1 MLLFPNC
8 KINLGLRIVSK
19 RTDGCHDIE
28 TVMYPVEN
36 LCDALEILRY
46 DCEDIEFSVS
56 GIRIDGA
63 VEKNICLK
71 AYRVVQ
77 REYPQVRGVYMHL
90 HKAIPMGAGLGG
102 GSSDAAYVIRELSD
116 LFGLRIDQSQMERM
130 AAEVGSDV
138 PFFVANRP
146 ALATGRGER
155 LEPVDRLLAG
165 WQLVLVKPPISVG
178 TAEAYAGVTPR
189 RSERLLTDILHRTP
203 IEQWRECVVNDFE
216 PSVFSRYP
224 IIARIKSDLYRL
236 GAVYASMSGSGS
248 TVFGII
254 DRTKN
259 VDLSCF
265 QDMFVHHEVLK

>member
-19 RTDGCHDIE
+19 RTDGYHDIE

-116 LFGLRIDQSQMERM
+116 LFGLEIDQSQMERM

-189 RSERLLTDILHRTP
+189 RSERLLTDILYHTP

-216 PSVFSRYP
+216 PSVFARYP
-224 IIARIKSDLYRL
+224 IIAQIKSDLYRL

>member
-19 RTDGCHDIE
+19 RTDGYHDIE

-116 LFGLRIDQSQMERM
+116 LFGLEIDQSQMERM

-165 WQLVLVKPPISVG
+165 WQLVLVKPPVSVG

-189 RSERLLTDILHRTP
+189 RSERPLTDILYRTP

-216 PSVFSRYP
+216 PSVFARYP

-248 TVFGII
+248 TVFGIF

-265 QDMFVHHEVLK
+265 QDMFVHHEVLE

>member
-19 RTDGCHDIE
+19 RTDGYHDIE

-116 LFGLRIDQSQMERM
+116 LFGLEIDQSQMERM

-189 RSERLLTDILHRTP
+189 RSERPLTDILYRTP

-216 PSVFSRYP
+216 PSVFARYP

-248 TVFGII
+248 TVFGIF

-265 QDMFVHHEVLK
+265 QDMFVHHEVLE

>member
-19 RTDGCHDIE
+19 RTDGYHDIE

-116 LFGLRIDQSQMERM
+116 LFGLEIDQSQMERM

-165 WQLVLVKPPISVG
+165 WQLVLVKPSVSVG
-178 TAEAYAGVTPR
+178 TAKAYAGVTPR
-189 RSERLLTDILHRTP
+189 RSERPLTDILYRTP

-216 PSVFSRYP
+216 PSVFARYP

-248 TVFGII
+248 TVFGIF

-265 QDMFVHHEVLK
+265 QDVFVHHEVLE

>member
-19 RTDGCHDIE
+19 RTDGYHDIE

-116 LFGLRIDQSQMERM
+116 LFGLGIDRSQMERM

-189 RSERLLTDILHRTP
+189 RSERLLTDILYHTP

-216 PSVFSRYP
+216 PSVFARYP
-224 IIARIKSDLYRL
+224 IIAQIKSDLYRL

-248 TVFGII
+248 TVFGIF
-254 DRTKN
+254 DRAKN

-265 QDMFVHHEVLK
+265 QDMFVHHEVLE

>member
-19 RTDGCHDIE
+19 RTDGYHDIE

-116 LFGLRIDQSQMERM
+116 LFGLGIDQSQMERM

-178 TAEAYAGVTPR
+178 TAKAYAGVTPR
-189 RSERLLTDILHRTP
+189 RSERPLTDILYRTP

-216 PSVFSRYP
+216 PSVFARYP

-265 QDMFVHHEVLK
+265 QDMFVHHEVLE

>member
-19 RTDGCHDIE
+19 RTDGYHDIE

-116 LFGLRIDQSQMERM
+116 LFGLGIDQSQMECM

-165 WQLVLVKPPISVG
+165 WQLVLVKPPVSVG

-189 RSERLLTDILHRTP
+189 RSERPLTDILYRTP

-216 PSVFSRYP
+216 PSVFARYP
-224 IIARIKSDLYRL
+224 IIARIKSELYRL

-248 TVFGII
+248 TVFGIF

-265 QDMFVHHEVLK
+265 QDMFVHHEVLE

>member
-19 RTDGCHDIE
+19 RTDGYHDIE

-116 LFGLRIDQSQMERM
+116 LFGLEIDRSQMERM

-189 RSERLLTDILHRTP
+189 RSERLLTDILYRTP

-216 PSVFSRYP
+216 PSVFARYP

-248 TVFGII
+248 TVFGIF
-254 DRTKN
+254 DRAKN

-265 QDMFVHHEVLK
+265 QDMFIHHEVL

>member
-19 RTDGCHDIE
+19 RADGYHDIE

-116 LFGLRIDQSQMERM
+116 LFGLGIGQSQMERM
-130 AAEVGSDV
+130 ASEVGSDV

-189 RSERLLTDILHRTP
+189 RSERPLTDILYRTP

-216 PSVFSRYP
+216 PSVFARYP

-248 TVFGII
+248 TVFGIF

>member
-19 RTDGCHDIE
+19 RTDGYHDIE

-116 LFGLRIDQSQMERM
+116 LFGLGIDQSQKERM

-165 WQLVLVKPPISVG
+165 WQLVLVKPPVSVG

-189 RSERLLTDILHRTP
+189 RSERLLTDILYRTP

-216 PSVFSRYP
+216 PSVFARYP
-224 IIARIKSDLYRL
+224 IIARIKSELYRL

-248 TVFGII
+248 TVFGIF
-254 DRTKN
+254 DRMKN

-265 QDMFVHHEVLK
+265 QDMFVHHEVLE

>member
-19 RTDGCHDIE
+19 RTDGYHDIE

-116 LFGLRIDQSQMERM
+116 LFGLGIDQSQMERM

-189 RSERLLTDILHRTP
+189 RSERLLTDILYHTP

-216 PSVFSRYP
+216 PSVFARYP
-224 IIARIKSDLYRL
+224 IIAQIKSDLYRL

-248 TVFGII
+248 TVFGIF
-254 DRTKN
+254 DRAKN

-265 QDMFVHHEVLK
+265 QDMFIHHEVL

>member
-19 RTDGCHDIE
+19 RTDGYHDIE

-116 LFGLRIDQSQMERM
+116 LFGLEIDQSQMERM

-189 RSERLLTDILHRTP
+189 RSERPLTDILYRTP

-216 PSVFSRYP
+216 PSVFARYP
-224 IIARIKSDLYRL
+224 IIARSKSDLYRL

-248 TVFGII
+248 TVFGIF

-265 QDMFVHHEVLK
+265 QDMFVHHEVLE

>member
-1 MLLFPNC
+1 
-8 KINLGLRIVSK
+8 
-19 RTDGCHDIE
+19 
-28 TVMYPVEN
+28 MYPVEN

-116 LFGLRIDQSQMERM
+116 LFGLEIDRSQMERM

-178 TAEAYAGVTPR
+178 TAKAYAGVTPR
-189 RSERLLTDILHRTP
+189 RSERPLTDILYRTP

-216 PSVFSRYP
+216 PSVFARYP
-224 IIARIKSDLYRL
+224 IIAKIKSDLYRL

-248 TVFGII
+248 TVFGIF

-265 QDMFVHHEVLK
+265 QDMFVHHEVLE

>member
-19 RTDGCHDIE
+19 RTDGYHDIE

-116 LFGLRIDQSQMERM
+116 LFGLGIDQSQMERM

-178 TAEAYAGVTPR
+178 TAKAYAGVTPR
-189 RSERLLTDILHRTP
+189 RSERPLTDILYRTP

-216 PSVFSRYP
+216 PSVFARYP
-224 IIARIKSDLYRL
+224 TIARIKSDLYRL

>member
-19 RTDGCHDIE
+19 RTDGYHDIE

-138 PFFVANRP
+138 SFFVANRP

-189 RSERLLTDILHRTP
+189 RSERPLTDILYRTP

-216 PSVFSRYP
+216 PSVFARYP

-248 TVFGII
+248 TVFGIF

-265 QDMFVHHEVLK
+265 QDMFVHHEVLE